1 MKARWILAFGAAASV
16 AILGAR
22 VWLHQSTAPAA
33 PAAGH
38 VAEALPGQPRSLQIG
53 DTAPDARLVDQEGR
67 EFHLA
72 DFRGETLVLAFI
84 YTHCN
89 VTSMCPTTTNKMVRA
104 QGLVRERGIPDV
116 TFLLVS
122 FDTERDLP
130 ERLRTYAATHD
141 TGDVLLATGTP
152 EEIEPLARAFNTY
165 YRSDIPG
172 VFEHNV
178 VISVI
183 DRAGRL
189 RDDLFGTAW
198 APEEL
203 AAVIES
209 LDGA

>member
-1 MKARWILAFGAAASV
+1 MRARWILAFGAAASV

-22 VWLHQSTAPAA
+22 LWLYRSAAPAA

-38 VAEALPGQPRSLQIG
+38 VLQTPPGPGRSLQIG
-53 DTAPDARLVDQEGR
+53 DLAPDARLIDQDGR

-72 DFRGETLVLAFI
+72 DLRGEVLALAFM
-84 YTHCN
+84 YTHCD
-89 VTSMCPTTTNKMVRA
+89 VMSMCPTTTTKMVRA
-104 QGLVRERGIPDV
+104 QDIVRERGIPDV

-122 FDTERDLP
+122 FDPERDEP

-141 TGDVLLATGTP
+141 AGDVLLATGAP
-152 EEIEPLARAFNTY
+152 DEIQPLARALNTY
-165 YRSDIPG
+165 YRSDVPG

-198 APEEL
+198 EPEEL
-203 AAVIES
+203 AAAIER
-209 LDGA
+209 LGGA